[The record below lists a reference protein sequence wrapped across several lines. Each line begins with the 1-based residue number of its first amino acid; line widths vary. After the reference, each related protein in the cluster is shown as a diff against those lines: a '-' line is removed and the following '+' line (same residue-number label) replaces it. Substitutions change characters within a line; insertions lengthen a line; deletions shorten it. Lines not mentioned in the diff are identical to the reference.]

1 MSEREERLRRLFK
14 GTHYISQEM
23 DIRELTRDYIGPRN
37 RIFLKADDEQIIF
50 NYRGRREA
58 TLFLFGGGGLLWI
71 TLPFIFGDPPTQLET
86 IGFIIIFILFSVLP
100 CLWVLPR
107 SYKVYTFDRMTGMMT
122 FPNPRTLKNY
132 GRDPGTITFPFS
144 EARFGMFLMQAGR
157 PRRLVI
163 SHPDGL
169 HSYGIDF
176 VPFFDAPQ
184 THSILVWYMDKNRP
198 LPPGELFDPYREKD
212 YERRKAE
219 GFQPPFYPASIDTP
233 ENTPEREK
241 ERIKREK
248 KYWQQVEQEL
258 ETFKREEPEAFEAF
272 TNDLGKIQPNFL
284 TERLTKLFKMQR

>member
-1 MSEREERLRRLFK
+1 MSEREERLRRLLK

-37 RIFLKADDEQIIF
+37 RIFLKVDDEQIIF

-58 TLFLFGGGGLLWI
+58 ILFLFGGGGLLWI

-86 IGFIIIFILFSVLP
+86 IGFIITFILFSVLP

-132 GRDPGTITFPFS
+132 GRNPGTITFPFS
-144 EARFGMFLMQAGR
+144 DARFGMFLMQAGR
-157 PRRLVI
+157 PHQLAI

-169 HSYGIDF
+169 RSYAIDF
-176 VPFFDAPQ
+176 VPFFDALQ

-219 GFQPPFYPASIDTP
+219 GFQPPLYPASIDTP

-248 KYWQQVEQEL
+248 KYWQQLEQEL
-258 ETFKREEPEAFEAF
+258 QTFKREEPEAFEAL

-284 TERLTKLFKMQR
+284 TERLAKIFKMKR